1 MDFSGTFDT
10 TNALASMFLWL
21 IFSFLSI
28 MINCDLQRFI
38 RSNPLFFHLIGL
50 LAFFFLF
57 TLLDSN
63 NTSSIGIIWI
73 KTIFIYLLFLCLIK
87 SKWYFIIP
95 VLGLLLIDQTIKK
108 DIAFKKN
115 RDPTQ
120 DLSINKKISQYIN
133 IFIIVLIIIGTIH
146 YMFLQKKQHKDNFSL
161 FKFFFI
167 VKNCSKNMPNYIKM

>member
-10 TNALASMFLWL
+10 TNALTGMFLWL

-28 MINCDLQRFI
+28 MVNCDVQRFI

-73 KTIFIYLLFLCLIK
+73 KTVFIYLLFLCLIK

-108 DIAFKKN
+108 DISFKLNK
-115 RDPTQ
+115 DPTR
-120 DLSINKKISQYIN
+120 DLSQQKKISKYIN
-133 IFIIVLIIIGTIH
+133 IVLITLIIIGTIH
-146 YMFLQKKQHKDNFSL
+146 YMILQKIEYKDKFSL

-167 VKNCSKNMPNYIKM
+167 INNCSKKMPDYTKM

>member
-21 IFSFLSI
+21 IFGFLSI

-38 RSNPLFFHLIGL
+38 RNNPLFFHLIGL

-57 TLLDSN
+57 TLLDTN
-63 NTSSIGIIWI
+63 NTSSVGVIWI
-73 KTIFIYLLFLCLIK
+73 KTVFIYLLFLCLIK

-95 VLGLLLIDQTIKK
+95 VLCLLLIDQTIKK
-108 DIAFKKN
+108 DISFKQNKDTN
-115 RDPTQ
+115 VDI
-120 DLSINKKISQYIN
+120 SINKKISHYIN
-133 IFIIVLIIIGTIH
+133 ILIIVLIIIGTIH
-146 YMFLQKKQHKDNFSL
+146 YMILQKKQHKENFSL

-167 VKNCSKNMPNYIKM
+167 VKQCSKNMPDYNKM